1 MPEDAFFKE
10 GDMEETTVNIGRDEY
25 EALSRAAEDTGAT
38 LSAMISAM
46 LKYMALRTAKREAV
60 WGRVKYQ
67 ERREAGEWRM
77 LHLWVGRDEYDFFM
91 DLKKVGKMSV
101 SFLIAEAIRLY
112 LDEFLIKLKGDVD
125 SYRYHNYAISK
136 IYVGD
141 VTCWVFY
148 WGIPTTLLTAPPT

>member
-1 MPEDAFFKE
+1 
-10 GDMEETTVNIGRDEY
+10 
-25 EALSRAAEDTGAT
+25 
-38 LSAMISAM
+38 
-46 LKYMALRTAKREAV
+46 
-60 WGRVKYQ
+60 
-67 ERREAGEWRM
+67 
-77 LHLWVGRDEYDFFM
+77 